1 MDDDRIDEG
10 HGGASNCEACE
21 GLSRRDFAAASV
33 AATGLFAAGGAY
45 AAAAGIRETAV
56 TIKTPD
62 GNCDAVLVHPDK
74 KGSWPA
80 VIVWPDIFGLRP
92 VMVQMASRLA
102 GEGYTVLVV
111 NPFYRSIKARGPG
124 EPEIQMAQTA
134 DWRKLMTP
142 EGIMRDAV
150 AFTGWLDKQAS
161 VKRRAKIGTVG
172 YCMGGPLTMQ
182 TAAAVPNRI
191 GAAVSFHGAGLVT
204 AGPDSPHL
212 LVPKIKAISYFGV
225 AKNDDARAPDDKVK
239 LKAAYDAAKLDSTV
253 LVYPANHG
261 WTVPGGN
268 VYDAT
273 AAETAYANMVS
284 LYQKALV

>member
-1 MDDDRIDEG
+1 MDDDRIDG
-10 HGGASNCEACE
+10 HGGASTCEDCE

-33 AATGLFAAGGAY
+33 AATGLFAATGAY
-45 AAAAGIRETAV
+45 AAAAGIKETAV
-56 TIKTPD
+56 AIKTAD
-62 GNCDAVLVHPDK
+62 GTCDAVLLHPDK
-74 KGSWPA
+74 KGAWPA

-92 VMVQMASRLA
+92 IMVQMGSRLA
-102 GEGYTVLVV
+102 AEGYTVLVV
-111 NPFYRSIKARGPG
+111 NPFYRSTKARGPG
-124 EPEIQMAQTA
+124 QPEIQIAETA

-142 EGIMRDAV
+142 TGVASDAV

-161 VKRRAKIGTVG
+161 VKRKAKIGVVG
-172 YCMGGPLTMQ
+172 YCMGGPMTMQ
-182 TAAAVPNRI
+182 TAAAVPSRI

-212 LVPKIKAISYFGV
+212 LVPKIKASSYFGV

-239 LKAAYDAAKLDSTV
+239 LKAAYDAAMLPATV

-284 LYQKALV
+284 LYQKTLV